1 MILDRATVI
10 KIIIGCLLFAVGAVF
25 SIGLDNYYL
34 QVGTTLAMLCVLC
47 WGWNLVGGYMGY
59 PALCMI
65 SFFGVGAYADGIAQV
80 QGLPIYA
87 AWVAAAG
94 AGMVIALV
102 LGLPLLRLKGHYF
115 AVGTIASVEVLRE
128 IANNWETL
136 TGGAVGMN
144 IPIQAGDPD
153 FVGRFFFLS
162 MLGLA
167 FAAFLITLGVDCTR
181 FGFGLRC
188 IRQNERAA
196 SMVGIDV
203 FKYKVGAF
211 VLSGALGAAAGG
223 IYASMVAFIE
233 PKDAFN
239 LIMTIE
245 IPVMVMLGGM
255 GTVFGPLI
263 GGVFYV
269 VLREFVWASFIN
281 WHNGILGLIIVV
293 VIYSL
298 PGGVLGT
305 SWTSVFKRLNIWR
318 RQAARVE
325 SEIARPAS

>member
-1 MILDRATVI
+1 MIFDRATVI
-10 KIIIGCLLFAVGAVF
+10 KLIFGFLLFAFGASF
-25 SIGLDNYYL
+25 SIILDNYYL

-47 WGWNLVGGYMGY
+47 WAWNLVGGYMGY

-80 QGLPIYA
+80 QGLSIYA
-87 AWVAAAG
+87 AWMVAAGVG
-94 AGMVIALV
+94 AVVALV

-115 AVGTIASVEVLRE
+115 AVGTVASVEVLRE
-128 IANNWETL
+128 IANNWDAL
-136 TGGAVGMN
+136 TGGAIGMN
-144 IPIQAGDPD
+144 IPIQAGNPD
-153 FVGRFFFLS
+153 FIGRFFFLS

-167 FAAFLITLGVDCTR
+167 FAAFLITVVVDRTR

-188 IRQNERAA
+188 IRQNEQAA

-203 FKYKVGAF
+203 FKYKVSAF

-255 GTVFGPLI
+255 GTIFGPLI

-269 VLREFVWASFIN
+269 VLKEFVWAYFIN
-281 WHNGILGLIIVV
+281 WHSGILGLIIVA
-293 VIYSL
+293 VIYFL
-298 PGGVLGT
+298 PAGVFGI
-305 SWTSVFKRLNIWR
+305 SWKSIFKRLSAS
-318 RQAARVE
+318 RQTAPAARD
-325 SEIARPAS
+325 ARPAS